1 MRNHGFSKDSLQF
14 FQFISDKRR
23 SDGTPYIQ
31 NSIRSET
38 ELQDIARIYM
48 QDVLEEPERYVA
60 LPTAHTLDYSRF
72 FKNSKGK
79 YVSALTD
86 LELLESYLDANS
98 EQLKLWS
105 LKRGGNLPDVKLEQ
119 AAMTSKRRV
128 LSIRQAA
135 ERLLSTNKVQAVI
148 AAQILSFVMRFCVRV
163 NGGIRLVKI
172 KNNNT
177 HSVMYIND
185 AMINSI
191 VQEIPQ
197 KQSIKKACACGIAK
211 YHNSLQQKGLLAGW
225 QSFAKSSSREDAE
238 KLQAAG
244 MGTSWCIANDTETAL
259 DYLQEGSF
267 FIYFDNFYPVVAVH
281 ACATDCEI
289 YGANENQE
297 VEPCYESIVGQ
308 FLMQQN
314 LIRKGDNTYL
324 TGDDRDIVAAIVSSI
339 HSGKLDSRLYKYIYL
354 EMDSKKVCLNPVEG
368 SPCVISYFVYEQL
381 RKITRFEDVLE
392 YHDDGTIT
400 VYANVNLDCNLS
412 LIHRVVEIKG
422 NLTLFSC
429 SNITFPC
436 LKRLGGYLDIR
447 NAINISFPLLTNI
460 SGDLDA
466 SGSSNIFLPEW
477 VYVQGNVIDWRN
489 ETYFGHMKGAYNRCD
504 YSELSQV

>member
-60 LPTAHTLDYSRF
+60 LPTAQTLDYSRF
-72 FKNSKGK
+72 FKNSKGQD
-79 YVSALTD
+79 VTSLTD
-86 LELLESYLDANS
+86 LEFLESYPDASN

-105 LKRGGNLPDVKLEQ
+105 LKKEGRLSKVKLEQ
-119 AAMTSKRRV
+119 AALTSNRRV
-128 LSIRQAA
+128 LSVREAA
-135 ERLLSTNKVQAVI
+135 EKLLFTCKVQAVVG
-148 AAQILSFVMRFCVRV
+148 AQILFFLTRFCVSV
-163 NGGIRLVKI
+163 NGGIRLIKI
-172 KNNNT
+172 KHTNT
-177 HSVMYIND
+177 HFVMYIND
-185 AMINSI
+185 AMINFI
-191 VQEIPQ
+191 AQELPQ
-197 KQSIKKACACGIAK
+197 QQSVKRACTYGIAK
-211 YHNSLQQKGLLAGW
+211 YHKSLQQKSLLDGW
-225 QSFAKSSSREDAE
+225 LTFTKSSSYEDAE
-238 KLQAAG
+238 RLCAACVG
-244 MGTSWCIANDTETAL
+244 STWCIAENAGIAL
-259 DYLQEGSF
+259 YYLQQGSF
-267 FIYFDNFYPVVAVH
+267 YIYYDNFHAVVAVH

-297 VEPCYESIVGQ
+297 VEPCYESIVGH

-314 LIRKGDNTYL
+314 LICKGDNTYL

-339 HSGKLDSRLYKYIYL
+339 HSGKLDSRLYKYISL

-381 RKITRFEDVLE
+381 RKITSFEDVLE

-422 NLTLFSC
+422 NLTLSSC